1 MNGTHELLYT
11 RHSDSSYDIAFLTVA
26 DISEFIGMS
35 KSKLYKDI
43 REGKLI
49 AEKNLD
55 ETTVISPRA
64 LQSAYPDIDVADLFE
79 LDCSESAVEAGP
91 RSSEPPPALR
101 LTTTDRKPSARK
113 NSHSGLSS
121 LEKALNK
128 QSTDS
133 YLEPS
138 PANFA
143 NPGPRLSADET
154 MVKSKDDDNKLN
166 TQIPAK
172 RNLNTLTAA
181 IILAS
186 SILLVVLAVL

>member
-91 RSSEPPPALR
+91 QSSEPPPALR
-101 LTTTDRKPSARK
+101 LTTTDRKPAARK

-133 YLEPS
+133 NLAPS